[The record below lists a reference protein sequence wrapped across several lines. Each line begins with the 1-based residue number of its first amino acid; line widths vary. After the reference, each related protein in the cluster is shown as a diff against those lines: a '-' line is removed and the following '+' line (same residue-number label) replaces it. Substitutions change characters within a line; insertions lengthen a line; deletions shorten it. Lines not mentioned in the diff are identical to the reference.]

1 MSSIDPKSSI
11 RALRQELDNLQ
22 ISSAQSFLDLEE
34 QFDVLSSSYSI
45 MRRDYQALA
54 DRHNALLGLSL
65 KQSKELGNQ
74 AKV

>member
-34 QFDVLSSSYSI
+34 QIDSLSSSYSTL
-45 MRRDYQALA
+45 RRDYQGLA
-54 DRHNALLGLSL
+54 DKHNTLLESSM
-65 KQSKELGNQ
+65 KQCHELGNQ